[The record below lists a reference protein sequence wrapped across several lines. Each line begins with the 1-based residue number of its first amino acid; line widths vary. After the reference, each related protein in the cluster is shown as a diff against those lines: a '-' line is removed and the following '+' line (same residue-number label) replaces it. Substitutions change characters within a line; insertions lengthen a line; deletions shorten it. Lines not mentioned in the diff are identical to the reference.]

1 MRAHSVKGL
10 ILTLVLL
17 GSSCK
22 SADVSKGIAKDLP
35 SPQVNMPSKAAE
47 VMSKT
52 AGPRPASVYTKA
64 ELDRGL
70 YLLIAESKKEA
81 LKLKSQVHLDPNVKN
96 KPSNTVWQMAN
107 NALKRSDDEIFALLT
122 SDSYKRYR
130 EQLKEVKINV
140 VDSKEALSLSSA
152 ETKRGFFLTNSSSNN
167 DFSPENEAGAT
178 WLIAIGSLQIA
189 TIVPATLGIASVI
202 VGAIIKDK
210 QDKGESVD
218 SGLLT
223 AGKVINILS
232 GSVASLVGLRV
243 MARSLVGPTKGA
255 AGFNFVVGAGILAIG
270 VSQIVAGAQMGL
282 TGGSKPAKTEGTL
295 TLDRLKALS
304 DGAHRLLDM
313 REKAV
318 L

>member
-1 MRAHSVKGL
+1 
-10 ILTLVLL
+10 
-17 GSSCK
+17 
-22 SADVSKGIAKDLP
+22 
-35 SPQVNMPSKAAE
+35 MPSKAAE
-47 VMSKT
+47 VMSKA
-52 AGPRPASVYTKA
+52 AGPRPTSVYTKA

-81 LKLKSQVHLDPNVKN
+81 LKLKSQVHLDPNVKD

-122 SDSYKRYR
+122 SDAYKGYR

-140 VDSKEALSLSSA
+140 VDSKKALSLSSA
-152 ETKRGFFLTNSSSNN
+152 ETKRGFFLTTSSSDS

-189 TIVPATLGIASVI
+189 TIVPGALGIAGVI
-202 VGAIIKDK
+202 VGAIVKDK

-218 SGLLT
+218 SGLIT
-223 AGKVINILS
+223 AGKVINIFS
-232 GSVASLVGLRV
+232 GSVASLVGLSV
-243 MARSLVGPTKGA
+243 MAQSLDAPKGA
-255 AGFNFVVGAGILAIG
+255 AGFTFAVGAGILAIG